1 MDADAE
7 YRIDERDF
15 GLDDERPPD
24 DTRHD
29 ADSPEPQWLRVLLW
43 QQASPNAQVWVTV
56 PAEGQP
62 EGALWVGPANDPGP
76 RSSRICVV
84 TDPVAAAPAQ
94 SEPDSGPTRVGDA
107 GSPPAGV
114 VISAEGIGAL
124 AATGAT
130 LLTSSKGMETV
141 VDRIVQAAVEGL
153 VRVFRTDARLVRE
166 LVTAVNARGAPTEV
180 VAMPPEEFAARWG
193 FKRRV
198 VYRLIQEGLPTTGEG
213 KRRRIPVAEGDAWMS
228 ESGTTRIEERAR
240 QAAATV
246 AHQRTRGNGS
256 GNGMGA

>member
-1 MDADAE
+1 MAEPYDNARPTHEHGCERARQIDGRADGIGLGPTPFLSPSGVTAVHEGPHRKGREKDMDADAE

-153 VRVFRTDARLVRE
+153 VRSS
-166 LVTAVNARGAPTEV
+166 APTL
-180 VAMPPEEFAARWG
+180 A
-193 FKRRV
+193 
-198 VYRLIQEGLPTTGEG
+198 
-213 KRRRIPVAEGDAWMS
+213 S
-228 ESGTTRIEERAR
+228 SG
-240 QAAATV
+240 
-246 AHQRTRGNGS
+246 S
-256 GNGMGA
+256 WSPL